1 MEDQK
6 RYDWEPSVR
15 KLGETEMLPETAWQ
29 EEWQISPDCESF
41 AAVSALED
49 GTFTVRLNG
58 ALWETRT
65 DKMYNCQFA
74 PDGRLTALSQ
84 SDGEWAIV
92 VDDAESEEHA
102 DYLWG
107 TRFNKAGT
115 IAVPMQTGMEYG
127 MLVDGAPWEQLYTAA
142 TDFVLSE
149 TGKTAAVVQTAGLP
163 GRSGRLQQGHLYHR
177 RRRPSMG
184 RVLPERVVALLRQG
198 RPPGR
203 QHRARH
209 AVRIYHFHQRPAL
222 ERNLP
227 LCVGTHL
234 RAQIR
239 RRHRAHPQGRQMGPR
254 PQRLPLLEAHVRAVL
269 GASGSR
275 HRRRI
280 HLAVA
285 APSYGAFTVAC
296 NATPWNCRFP
306 SVTDLVLSPDGK
318 HAAALGSQNNSRF
331 QIAVDGKVW
340 DDAFDMAWPVVF
352 SPAGDRAAA
361 KVRRGGK
368 FALYVDGNAVIENL
382 DGVWNPTFSP
392 DGTVLLFCSL
402 KDGVFSRHTVRL

>member
-1 MEDQK
+1 
-6 RYDWEPSVR
+6 
-15 KLGETEMLPETAWQ
+15 
-29 EEWQISPDCESF
+29 
-41 AAVSALED
+41 
-49 GTFTVRLNG
+49 
-58 ALWETRT
+58 
-65 DKMYNCQFA
+65 
-74 PDGRLTALSQ
+74 
-84 SDGEWAIV
+84 
-92 VDDAESEEHA
+92 
-102 DYLWG
+102 
-107 TRFNKAGT
+107 
-115 IAVPMQTGMEYG
+115 MQTGMEYG

-149 TGKTAAVVQTAGLP
+149 TGKTAAVVQTAGL
-163 GRSGRLQQGHLYHR
+163 GQADLEGFQQGHLYHR

-280 HLAVA
+280 HL
-285 APSYGAFTVAC
+285 GRRRAFLRCLHRGLQRHPVEL
-296 NATPWNCRFP
+296 PFP

-352 SPAGDRAAA
+352 SPPPGTAPPPRSAAA
-361 KVRRGGK
+361 ASSPCNTSQQRRDRKPRRRGTPRS
-368 FALYVDGNAVIENL
+368 ARTAQ
-382 DGVWNPTFSP
+382 SC
-392 DGTVLLFCSL
+392 CSVPSRTAAPPPC
-402 KDGVFSRHTVRL
+402 GSRHPTATRNSSECPVQFCGRPAGMDRLHGVHRRDDLAAVVARTPRPPATPRPSPT

>member
-1 MEDQK
+1 
-6 RYDWEPSVR
+6 
-15 KLGETEMLPETAWQ
+15 MLPETAWQ
-29 EEWQISPDCESF
+29 EEWQISPDCKSS

-84 SDGEWAIV
+84 SDGEWAGGRRRGKRRTRRLLV
-92 VDDAESEEHA
+92 GNPVQQGRDHRRAHA
-102 DYLWG
+102 DRHGIRDAGRRRAVG
-107 TRFNKAGT
+107 TALHRRHRFRPFGNRQNRRRGPDRRA
-115 IAVPMQTGMEYG
+115 
-127 MLVDGAPWEQLYTAA
+127 W
-142 TDFVLSE
+142 
-149 TGKTAAVVQTAGLP
+149 P
-163 GRSGRLQQGHLYHR
+163 GQSGRLQQGHLYHR

-269 GASGSR
+269 GASGRR

-280 HLAVA
+280 HL
-285 APSYGAFTVAC
+285 GRRRAFL
-296 NATPWNCRFP
+296 RR
-306 SVTDLVLSPDGK
+306 LHRGLQR
-318 HAAALGSQNNSRF
+318 H
-331 QIAVDGKVW
+331 
-340 DDAFDMAWPVVF
+340 PVEL
-352 SPAGDRAAA
+352 P
-361 KVRRGGK
+361 
-368 FALYVDGNAVIENL
+368 
-382 DGVWNPTFSP
+382 
-392 DGTVLLFCSL
+392 
-402 KDGVFSRHTVRL
+402 FSRP